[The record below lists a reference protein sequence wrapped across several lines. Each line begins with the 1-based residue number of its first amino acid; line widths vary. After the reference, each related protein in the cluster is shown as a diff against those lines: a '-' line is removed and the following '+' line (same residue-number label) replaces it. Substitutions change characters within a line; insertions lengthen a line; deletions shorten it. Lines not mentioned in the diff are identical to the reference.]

1 VRHPPL
7 ILAVDDTPENLDI
20 LRMRLEA
27 HDYAVVTAADGE
39 EGLALARSL
48 APDLILLDVM
58 MPKMDGIAVVRAIK
72 GDGTLPFVPVIL
84 VTARADTRDV
94 VAGLDAGAD
103 DYLTKP
109 FEHSAL
115 LARVRAMLRLKALHD
130 TVREQAATLERQARE
145 LASWNATL
153 ETRVAEQVA
162 QIDRIS
168 RLRRFLPP
176 QVADLVV
183 AAGPGQDLL
192 QSHRRE
198 VTIVFCDLRGFT
210 AFAEIVEPE
219 EVMTVLREYHEALGT
234 RIVAFEGTLERFVG
248 DGLLVILNDPL
259 PQPDH
264 SERALRMALEM
275 RSAVSQL
282 AVAWRAR
289 GHVLGFG
296 IGIACGYTTLGSIGF
311 EDRLDYAAIGTVP
324 NLASRLCSEAKAGQI
339 LICQRTL
346 SNVGERAETRLIGE
360 LPLKGFRRP
369 VPAYEL
375 IAWRTA
381 EVRSQHPGIEQR
393 FHTAALMN

>member
-1 VRHPPL
+1 MRDPPL

-20 LRMRLEA
+20 LRLRLEA
-27 HDYAVVTAADGE
+27 HDYAVATAGDGE
-39 EGLALARSL
+39 EGLALAREL
-48 APDLILLDVM
+48 EPDLILLDVM
-58 MPKMDGIAVVRAIK
+58 MPKLDGIAVVRAIK
-72 GDGTLPFVPVIL
+72 GDKALPFIPIIL
-84 VTARADTRDV
+84 VTARSDTRDV
-94 VAGLDAGAD
+94 VGGLDAGAD

-115 LARVRAMLRLKALHD
+115 LARVRSMLRVKALHD
-130 TVREQAATLERQARE
+130 TVREQAAALERQAGE

-153 ETRVAEQVA
+153 EARVAEQVG
-162 QIDRIS
+162 QIERIS
-168 RLRRFLPP
+168 RLRRFLPR

-183 AAGPGQDLL
+183 AAGPGQDPL

-296 IGIACGYTTLGSIGF
+296 IGIACGHTTLGSIGF

-339 LICQRTL
+339 LISQRAL

-360 LPLKGFRRP
+360 LALKGFHRP

-375 IAWRTA
+375 IAWRAA
-381 EVRSQHPGIEQR
+381 EVSAEARPGSSML
-393 FHTAALMN
+393 AD

>member
-1 VRHPPL
+1 MRDPPL

-27 HDYAVVTAADGE
+27 HGYAVATAADGE
-39 EGLALARSL
+39 EGLTLARDM

-72 GDGTLPFVPVIL
+72 GDRALPFVPIIL

-94 VAGLDAGAD
+94 VEGLDAGAD

-109 FEHSAL
+109 FDHSAL
-115 LARVRAMLRLKALHD
+115 LARVRSMLRLKAVHD
-130 TVREQAATLERQARE
+130 TVREQASALERQAGE

-153 ETRVAEQVA
+153 EARVAEQVG
-162 QIDRIS
+162 QIERIS
-168 RLRRFLPP
+168 RLRRFLPR

-183 AAGPGQDLL
+183 AAGPGQDPL

-219 EVMTVLREYHEALGT
+219 EVMTVLREYHAALGAE
-234 RIVAFEGTLERFVG
+234 IFAFGGTLERFVG
-248 DGLLVILNDPL
+248 DGLLVILNDPV

-264 SERALRMALEM
+264 SERGLRMALAM
-275 RSAVSQL
+275 RSAVDGL
-282 AVAWRAR
+282 EAAWRSR
-289 GHVLGFG
+289 GYDLGFG

-311 EDRLDYAAIGTVP
+311 EDRLDYSAIGTVP
-324 NLASRLCSEAKAGQI
+324 NLASRLCDEAKAGQI
-339 LICQRTL
+339 LISQRTL

-360 LPLKGFRRP
+360 LPLKGFHRP
-369 VPAYEL
+369 VPTYEL
-375 IAWRTA
+375 IAWRMT
-381 EVRSQHPGIEQR
+381 EVIG
-393 FHTAALMN
+393 

>member
-1 VRHPPL
+1 VRDPPL

-27 HDYAVVTAADGE
+27 HGYAVATAADGE
-39 EGLALARSL
+39 EGLTLARDM

-72 GDGTLPFVPVIL
+72 GDRALPFVPIIL

-94 VAGLDAGAD
+94 VEGLDAGAD

-109 FEHSAL
+109 FDHSAL
-115 LARVRAMLRLKALHD
+115 LARVRSMLRLKAVHD
-130 TVREQAATLERQARE
+130 TVREQASALERQAGE

-153 ETRVAEQVA
+153 EARVAEQVG
-162 QIDRIS
+162 QIERIS
-168 RLRRFLPP
+168 RLRRFLPR

-183 AAGPGQDLL
+183 AAGPGQDPL

-219 EVMTVLREYHEALGT
+219 EVMTVLREYHAALGAE
-234 RIVAFEGTLERFVG
+234 IFAFGGTLERFVG
-248 DGLLVILNDPL
+248 DGLLVILNDPV

-264 SERALRMALEM
+264 SERGLRMALAM
-275 RSAVSQL
+275 RSAVDGL
-282 AVAWRAR
+282 EAAWRSR
-289 GHVLGFG
+289 GYDLGFG

-311 EDRLDYAAIGTVP
+311 EDRLDYSAIGTVP
-324 NLASRLCSEAKAGQI
+324 NLASRLCDEAKAGQI
-339 LICQRTL
+339 LISQRVCAAAADILVTEEVGTL
-346 SNVGERAETRLIGE
+346 ELRGFSRPTQAFNVVGLNA
-360 LPLKGFRRP
+360 
-369 VPAYEL
+369 A
-375 IAWRTA
+375 RTVA
-381 EVRSQHPGIEQR
+381 
-393 FHTAALMN
+393 

>member
-1 VRHPPL
+1 MRNPPL
-7 ILAVDDTPENLDI
+7 ILVVDDRPENLG
-20 LRMRLEA
+20 MMSERLEA
-27 HDYAVVTAADGE
+27 HGYAVSTAQDGAT
-39 EGLALARSL
+39 GLAKARKL
-48 APDLILLDVM
+48 RPDLVLLDVM
-58 MPKMDGIAVVRAIK
+58 MPGMDGIAVVRQLK
-72 GDGTLPFVPVIL
+72 GDADLPFIPVIL
-84 VTARADTRDV
+84 LTARSEARDIV
-94 VAGLDAGAD
+94 RGLDAGGD

-109 FEHSAL
+109 LDFSAL

-130 TVREQAATLERQARE
+130 TVRAQAATLERQARE

-162 QIDRIS
+162 QIDRMS

-192 QSHRRE
+192 QSHRSE

-210 AFAEIVEPE
+210 AFAESAKPE

-296 IGIACGYTTLGSIGF
+296 IGIACGHTTLGSIGF

-324 NLASRLCSEAKAGQI
+324 NLASRLSDQAKAGQI
-339 LICQRTL
+339 LLSQRTL
-346 SNVGERAETRLIGE
+346 STVGDRAVTRPVGELS
-360 LPLKGFRRP
+360 LKGFHRP

-375 IAWRTA
+375 LEWRRP
-381 EVRSQHPGIEQR
+381 E
-393 FHTAALMN
+393 ALAFDERATE

>member
-1 VRHPPL
+1 VCDPPL
-7 ILAVDDTPENLDI
+7 VLAVDDTPDNLDI

-27 HDYAVVTAADGE
+27 QGYIVETAADGE
-39 EGLALARSL
+39 QGLALARSL
-48 APDLILLDVM
+48 APDLILLAVT

-109 FEHSAL
+109 FEHSTL
-115 LARVRAMLRLKALHD
+115 LARVRAMLRVKALHD

-145 LASWNATL
+145 LASWNVTL

-183 AAGPGQDLL
+183 AAGPGQDPL
-192 QSHRRE
+192 QSHRSE

-219 EVMTVLREYHEALGT
+219 EVMTVLREYHATLGAE
-234 RIVAFEGTLERFVG
+234 IFAFGGTLERFVG

-264 SERALRMALEM
+264 SECALRMALAM

-296 IGIACGYTTLGSIGF
+296 IGIACGHTTLTWGRSCQSSAMGS
-311 EDRLDYAAIGTVP
+311 
-324 NLASRLCSEAKAGQI
+324 
-339 LICQRTL
+339 
-346 SNVGERAETRLIGE
+346 
-360 LPLKGFRRP
+360 
-369 VPAYEL
+369 
-375 IAWRTA
+375 
-381 EVRSQHPGIEQR
+381 
-393 FHTAALMN
+393 